1 MKRGRSSKTIRADQ
15 SRRSFRCC
23 CCCCCSCLKM
33 NDHLFFFWD
42 RSLFVFCFSSSFCFV
57 LFSLAEG
64 VVEIERKPKKLQRR
78 HAEPSFLFYFV
89 LPKINDPFPVERG
102 HARSGVVAI
111 GCPAAEA
118 NPPKRSRKTKE
129 TTTRV
134 TWGEKKW
141 VNNRPRIEEN
151 SLERN
156 EIGRKIP
163 VYHIKKRRM

>member
-1 MKRGRSSKTIRADQ
+1 M
-15 SRRSFRCC
+15 
-23 CCCCCSCLKM
+23 
-33 NDHLFFFWD
+33 
-42 RSLFVFCFSSSFCFV
+42 
-57 LFSLAEG
+57 
-64 VVEIERKPKKLQRR
+64 EIERKPKKLQRR